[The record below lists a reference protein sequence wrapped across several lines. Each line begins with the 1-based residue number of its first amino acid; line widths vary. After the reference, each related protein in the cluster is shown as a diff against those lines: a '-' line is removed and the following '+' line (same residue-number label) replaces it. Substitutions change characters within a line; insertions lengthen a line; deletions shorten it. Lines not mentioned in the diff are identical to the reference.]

1 MLYSD
6 STTSQ
11 EVTIIETTTPV
22 STQSSRVTHSQTT
35 DSQTTQG
42 GPTDRQLASELLE
55 KLLGVETQAFHVNP
69 FTSLSLITYTNGCL
83 AFAD

>member
-11 EVTIIETTTPV
+11 EVTIVETTTPV
-22 STQSSRVTHSQTT
+22 STQSSRVTH
-35 DSQTTQG
+35 SQTTQG

-55 KLLGVETQAFHVNP
+55 KLLGVETRASHVNP
-69 FTSLSLITYTNGCL
+69 FTYLSPITNTNSCV